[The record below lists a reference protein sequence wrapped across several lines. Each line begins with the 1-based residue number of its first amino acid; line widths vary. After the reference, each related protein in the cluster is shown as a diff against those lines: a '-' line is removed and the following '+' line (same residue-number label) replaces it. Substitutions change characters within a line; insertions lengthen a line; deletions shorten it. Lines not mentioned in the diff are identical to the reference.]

1 MRTDIKQAMH
11 MDAAKSFSTAEA
23 NENERRWNEERFDQK
38 NQDPTNHYDITRQ
51 HLNFEIGPDGKIH
64 TLGYQ
69 EKSLEVRLAERLE
82 QLRWHSFKEGS
93 KNQPNMCAKFIF
105 GGNHDRTL
113 QMAFGDQTVCT
124 DRGADNSHLHRC
136 PEIERW
142 AMDVYDWCVRRYGRE
157 NIIGFQVHLDE
168 SSPHIHALI
177 VPVGSRKSGREC
189 VMWSAKFGKNKYDYG
204 QILKEMHTSLYEEVG
219 SKYGLDRGDSIDGR
233 YVQHL
238 GKRDYI
244 RKLNKDIH
252 QSEKAIKGL
261 KTMLANL
268 QAQIEERQKQLED
281 LEGKLRSGKI
291 HLQDYEDERK
301 SLQRQ
306 IVDLHNKVYDKMAA
320 IGRKESELAKLTKE
334 VETVSSVIQPFSNH
348 KIEFDPPRITEKPPL
363 FGVDKW
369 LDKQN
374 DQIAKRFTSIVRK
387 IESLYMQDAERQVK
401 AAQKNVLADYRELNQ
416 LRGDYKSLTD
426 SSHQQDFAYRQL
438 LDQLS
443 IPSLRVQVL
452 AIADALI
459 GGRPIPSSGGGGD
472 STSDLRWDGR
482 NPDEEEDAYR
492 RRCLLQASKMVSSNG
507 VKRKR

>member
-1 MRTDIKQAMH
+1 MPIVAFANADGGVIGIGVSDKTRKIEGIDQHTEKLNELLRVPFDFCNPSVPVTCSYLPYTDKDGNENRILLMEIPASSNLHTNQADETFMRVGDKGRKLTFDEREQARPQVNGEEEV
-11 MDAAKSFSTAEA
+11 STAC
-23 NENERRWNEERFDQK
+23 
-38 NQDPTNHYDITRQ
+38 I
-51 HLNFEIGPDGKIH
+51 L
-64 TLGYQ
+64 L
-69 EKSLEVRLAERLE
+69 
-82 QLRWHSFKEGS
+82 
-93 KNQPNMCAKFIF
+93 
-105 GGNHDRTL
+105 
-113 QMAFGDQTVCT
+113 
-124 DRGADNSHLHRC
+124 
-136 PEIERW
+136 
-142 AMDVYDWCVRRYGRE
+142 
-157 NIIGFQVHLDE
+157 
-168 SSPHIHALI
+168 
-177 VPVGSRKSGREC
+177 
-189 VMWSAKFGKNKYDYG
+189 FGKYPQKFFPRARTRFIRYEGVDEKVGAEMNVIKDVTFEGTILNQVKKTIEFEYG

-252 QSEKAIKGL
+252 QSERAIKGL
-261 KTMLANL
+261 KSMLTNL
-268 QAQIEERQKQLED
+268 QTQIEERQKQLED

-334 VETVSSVIQPFSNH
+334 VDAVSSVIQPFRNH

-416 LRGDYKSLTD
+416 LRGDYESLTD

-443 IPSLRVQVL
+443 VPSLRVQVL

-459 GGRPIPSSGGGGD
+459 GGKTIPFSGGGGA

-482 NPDEEEDAYR
+482 NLDEEEDAYR
-492 RRCLLQASKMVSSNG
+492 RRCLLQASKMVDSKG
-507 VKRKR
+507 IKRKR

>member
-1 MRTDIKQAMH
+1 
-11 MDAAKSFSTAEA
+11 
-23 NENERRWNEERFDQK
+23 
-38 NQDPTNHYDITRQ
+38 
-51 HLNFEIGPDGKIH
+51 
-64 TLGYQ
+64 
-69 EKSLEVRLAERLE
+69 
-82 QLRWHSFKEGS
+82 
-93 KNQPNMCAKFIF
+93 
-105 GGNHDRTL
+105 
-113 QMAFGDQTVCT
+113 
-124 DRGADNSHLHRC
+124 
-136 PEIERW
+136 
-142 AMDVYDWCVRRYGRE
+142 
-157 NIIGFQVHLDE
+157 
-168 SSPHIHALI
+168 
-177 VPVGSRKSGREC
+177 
-189 VMWSAKFGKNKYDYG
+189 
-204 QILKEMHTSLYEEVG
+204 
-219 SKYGLDRGDSIDGR
+219 
-233 YVQHL
+233 
-238 GKRDYI
+238 
-244 RKLNKDIH
+244 
-252 QSEKAIKGL
+252 
-261 KTMLANL
+261 MLANL

-281 LEGKLRSGKI
+281 LDGKLRSGKI

-334 VETVSSVIQPFSNH
+334 VETVSSVIQPFRNH

-374 DQIAKRFTSIVRK
+374 DHIAKRFTSIVRN

-443 IPSLRVQVL
+443 IPSMRVQVL

-459 GGRPIPSSGGGGD
+459 GGRPIPSSGGGGGT
-472 STSDLRWDGR
+472 TSDLRWDGR

-492 RRCLLQASKMVSSNG
+492 RRCLLHASKMVGKNG
-507 VKRKR
+507 IKRKR